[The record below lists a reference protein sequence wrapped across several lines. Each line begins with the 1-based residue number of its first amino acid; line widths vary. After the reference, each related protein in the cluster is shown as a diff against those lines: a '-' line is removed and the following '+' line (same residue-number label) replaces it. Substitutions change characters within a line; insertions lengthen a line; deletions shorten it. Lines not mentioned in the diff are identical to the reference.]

1 LGGSDN
7 IQTCTLRIEY
17 GGVYMP
23 EEEVTTPSPT
33 PEEHIDGLYEAM
45 SAASAAHDKE
55 TIKKLAREI
64 VDAENALAKAK
75 REALQ
80 AAIAGLT
87 EKVKG
92 TIDKAVARMIE
103 AGELDGADGVWYSKD
118 FGDESSGCRLLKSAP
133 KVAGEKSGN
142 GGSYVSHPAKSD
154 ELRKS
159 EGAKPFTSPDGTPV
173 TKATIGKVEHTFPDG
188 LTLEEA
194 WKYSNDGGWR
204 NRVRQALLKS
214 AGLI

>member
-1 LGGSDN
+1 
-7 IQTCTLRIEY
+7 
-17 GGVYMP
+17 MP

-55 TIKKLAREI
+55 TIKKLAHEI
-64 VDAENALAKAK
+64 VDAENTLAKAK

-92 TIDKAVARMIE
+92 VIDKAVAKMVE
-103 AGELDGADGVWYSKD
+103 TGELDGADGVWYSRD

-133 KVAGEKSGN
+133 KPAGEKSGN
-142 GGSYVSHPAKSD
+142 GGSYVSNPTKSD
-154 ELRKS
+154 DLLKT
-159 EGAKPFTSPDGTPV
+159 EGDKEFLTPGS
-173 TKATIGKVEHTFPDG
+173 KATIDKTETTFPDG
-188 LTLEEA
+188 LTFAEA
-194 WKYSNDGGWR
+194 WKYSTNGGWR
-204 NRVRQALLKS
+204 NRVRQGLLKS

>member
-1 LGGSDN
+1 MS
-7 IQTCTLRIEY
+7 
-17 GGVYMP
+17 
-23 EEEVTTPSPT
+23 EEVVTSTDPT
-33 PEEHIDGLYEAM
+33 LDPIEALQKRI
-45 SAASAAHDKE
+45 SEATAAQDWKAVTK
-55 TIKKLAREI
+55 IAREL
-64 VDAENALAKAK
+64 VDAENAKAKAE
-75 REALQ
+75 REKLQ

-92 TIDKAVARMIE
+92 VIDKAVARMIE

-173 TKATIGKVEHTFPDG
+173 TKATIGKVEHTFPEG